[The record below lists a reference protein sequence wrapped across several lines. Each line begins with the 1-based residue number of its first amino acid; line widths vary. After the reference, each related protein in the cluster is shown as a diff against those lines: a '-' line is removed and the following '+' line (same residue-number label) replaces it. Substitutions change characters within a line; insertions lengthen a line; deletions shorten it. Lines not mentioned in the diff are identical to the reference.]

1 METLIINS
9 SSKENIKLLFG
20 IAKKMGES
28 PVIEKPV
35 LKSFS
40 KSLKELDQII
50 KGKKKATKLED
61 LLNGKV

>member
-20 IAKKMGES
+20 IAKKMGEK
-28 PVIEKPV
+28 PVIEKPI

-40 KSLKELDQII
+40 KSLKELDIII
-50 KGKKKATKLED
+50 KGKKKATKLDD
-61 LLNGKV
+61 LLNGKI